1 MDIWTNPLAGTSP
14 FFQPAAYNPSY
25 ALGLAR
31 GRCVGCGPRGFAPM
45 GGGGMLPGM
54 GNTLMLDQMLRLLTG
69 LMLGQQ
75 LRQALGLGDNSQANA
90 GNTNSSSPSVDQSS
104 ASSNTSSSS
113 QSPAGGLI
121 GAGQKVLMIG
131 DSHTVGAF
139 GQQLDKQLRSAG
151 AQVETYGASGSSAN
165 SWLNGGTTNSGWLAK
180 HQNGT
185 TEQPPW
191 NQAHQIPKLAD
202 LIAKNKPDVVVI
214 NLGANFRSNP
224 AQARQLAEVC
234 KRAGTRVIWIGPPK
248 TRQDSSDGGAKLK
261 QFDESMKQALSG
273 LAEYVSSV
281 DFTPNY
287 EGGDGLHYSGGAATR
302 WADGVAKKL
311 TGR

>member
-14 FFQPAAYNPSY
+14 FLQPTAYNPSY
-25 ALGLAR
+25 ALGLAA
-31 GRCVGCGPRGFAPM
+31 GRCVGCGPMGNASM

-54 GNTLMLDQMLRLLTG
+54 GNPLMLDQVLRLLTG

-75 LRQALGLGDNSQANA
+75 LRQGLGPPNS
-90 GNTNSSSPSVDQSS
+90 NSSSPSVDQSS
-104 ASSNTSSSS
+104 ASSNTSSHS

-121 GAGQKVLMIG
+121 GSGQKVLMIG
-131 DSHTVGAF
+131 DSHSVGAF
-139 GQQLDKQLRSAG
+139 GQQLDKQLRGAG
-151 AQVETYGASGSSAN
+151 AQVETYAASGSSAN

-191 NQAHQIPKLAD
+191 NQAHQIPKLQD
-202 LIAKNKPDVVVI
+202 LIAKNKPDVVII
-214 NLGANFRSNP
+214 NLGANFRSDP
-224 AQARQLAEVC
+224 SQARKLAEVC
-234 KRAGTRVIWIGPPK
+234 KQAGTRVIWIGPPK
-248 TRQDSSDGGAKLK
+248 TRQDGADGGAKLK

-273 LAEYVSSV
+273 LAEYLSSA

-287 EGGDGLHYSGGAATR
+287 EGGDGLHYSSGAATN
-302 WADGVAKKL
+302 WANGVAKKL